1 MSTIDWSVFD
11 KFPEMTCTCVCG
23 TVFRT
28 HAKGVPG
35 VGLVARKPCPVCG
48 ETRMT
53 RASSDVERMEIGRK
67 TS

>member
-1 MSTIDWSVFD
+1 VIDWSVFD

-35 VGLVARKPCPVCG
+35 VGLVARKPCPKCG
-48 ETRMT
+48 DTKLG
-53 RASSDVERMEIGRK
+53 RASSDTEWMTIERK